1 MFQNGI
7 CAQYIV
13 RHDVKLPAELSSVK
27 KKVSEEVR
35 RNALRVQRPSSTH
48 YEDKAQ
54 T

>member
-13 RHDVKLPAELSSVK
+13 RYDVKLPMSSAAF
-27 KKVSEEVR
+27 KKVSEEVQ
-35 RNALRVQRPSSTH
+35 RNALRLQRPSSTH

>member
-13 RHDVKLPAELSSVK
+13 RYDVKLPAELSSVK
-27 KKVSEEVR
+27 KVSEEVR
-35 RNALRVQRPSSTH
+35 LNALRVQRPSSTH

>member
-27 KKVSEEVR
+27 KSSEEVR
-35 RNALRVQRPSSTH
+35 QNALRVQRPSSTH